1 MVASQTEQLPRYWPS
16 ARHFTEVIQCPSVC
30 FTHPVLRKT
39 LPAVDRLGMPIVT
52 SGQFAYVYK
61 LKSMNGDGDYA
72 VRCFRGY
79 LGDRDQRYRVLQEH
93 VLSSPVP
100 YLSPFSYAPEGILV
114 GGTRFPILFMQWI
127 DGPTLDLYVSEM
139 IDRRDV
145 LLHLADEWLR
155 VVGAF
160 QASGIAHGDLQHGNV
175 IVEHGQLR
183 LIDHDG
189 IFVPA
194 MKDWPACEVGH
205 QHYQHPQRT
214 ADQFDASLDNFS
226 SLVIYLSLLALAE
239 RPSLW
244 QEYHD
249 ENLLFTKSDFLNP
262 SSSTLFA
269 KIREIGT
276 EHSRLA
282 DVLAKAAAGPPDSV
296 PRLAELV
303 QAPSRLPS
311 WMTAPVDLEATTKTR
326 EVVRTDALSDN
337 RSARWIPW
345 QDKRKERTIPATP
358 SSATVQTIFGAG
370 SPLVRRNPD
379 AIGRNSLYFAKEFFR
394 GHFFWWYWGVYVLF
408 QFGGLGAGL
417 SLLAAVLCVTIAC
430 LTYGL
435 FRALEESRAAQR
447 LNPAPQRT
455 GALPPIA
462 ARHNPVSWQSATAL
476 PPLQH
481 QPLSSQQQSLPLT
494 PSSAAMSPEP
504 LIGNRVLGI
513 YHQRHCDWVHQI
525 SAANVVGFKS
535 QTEASSHGYK
545 PCRICSPA
553 K

>member
-1 MVASQTEQLPRYWPS
+1 ML
-16 ARHFTEVIQCPSVC
+16 
-30 FTHPVLRKT
+30 
-39 LPAVDRLGMPIVT
+39 
-52 SGQFAYVYK
+52 
-61 LKSMNGDGDYA
+61 N
-72 VRCFRGY
+72 
-79 LGDRDQRYRVLQEH
+79 
-93 VLSSPVP
+93 
-100 YLSPFSYAPEGILV
+100 
-114 GGTRFPILFMQWI
+114 
-127 DGPTLDLYVSEM
+127 
-139 IDRRDV
+139 RRDV

-249 ENLLFTKSDFLNP
+249 ENLLFTKADFLDP
-262 SSSTLFA
+262 AASTLFA

-282 DVLAKAAAGPPDSV
+282 DVLAQAAVGPAEAV

-303 QAPSRLPS
+303 NAPSRLPS
-311 WMTAPVDLEATTKTR
+311 WMTAPADLEATPKTR
-326 EVVRTDALSDN
+326 EVVRVDAFGDS

-345 QDKRKERTIPATP
+345 QEKQKQRTIPATP
-358 SSATVQTIFGAG
+358 SSSTVQTIFSAGAAP
-370 SPLVRRNPD
+370 SALASRNPD
-379 AIGRNSLYFAKEFFR
+379 AIGRNSLYFGKEFFR

-408 QFGGLGAGL
+408 QFGGLGSGL

-435 FRALEESRAAQR
+435 FRALEESRSAPRLNAIPQRSGTLPPVAQR
-447 LNPAPQRT
+447 HTLFSSPPAT
-455 GALPPIA
+455 
-462 ARHNPVSWQSATAL
+462 T
-476 PPLQH
+476 PLH
-481 QPLSSQQQSLPLT
+481 QPQPLI
-494 PSSAAMSPEP
+494 PFPAAMSPEP
-504 LIGNRVLGI
+504 FIGNRVLGI
-513 YHQRHCDWVHQI
+513 YHVRHCDWVHQI
-525 SAANVVGFKS
+525 SAANLVGFKS
-535 QTEASSHGYK
+535 QTEASTHGYK

-553 K
+553 SL